1 MNEKT
6 KPVILSGMQS
16 TGNLTIGHLAG
27 ALTNWVKMQ
36 DEFECYYMIADLH
49 ALTVR
54 NEPKQLRESI
64 LNAAAMY
71 LAAGINPEKS
81 TLFIQS
87 HVPAHSQLTWVLNC
101 FTGMGECSRM
111 TQFKDK
117 SDKNPENINV
127 GLFSYPVLMAA
138 DILLYQADRVPVGE
152 DQKQH
157 LELTRNLAQRF
168 NHHYSE
174 TFKIPEPYIPKVGA
188 RIMSLQEPTRKMSKS
203 DENLKATIFLSDT
216 NDEIKNKI
224 KRAVTDSDNS
234 VKYSDDK
241 PGVSNLITLYHISS
255 GKSFGEI
262 ENEFEGKGYGDFKS
276 TVAEAVAEY
285 VKPIREEYLKIRNDK
300 KYIGE
305 VLSAGA
311 ERANRT
317 AFKTLRKVYKKS
329 GLLSLNDLNK

>member
-1 MNEKT
+1 MEQDKR
-6 KPVILSGMQS
+6 PVILSGMQS
-16 TGNLTIGHLAG
+16 TGTLTIGHLTG

-49 ALTVR
+49 ALTVK
-54 NEPKQLRESI
+54 NEPKTLRQSI

-71 LAAGINPEKS
+71 LAAGIDPEKS

-87 HVPAHSQLTWVLNC
+87 HVPAHSQLAWALNC
-101 FTGMGECSRM
+101 YTGMGECSRM

-117 SDKNPENINV
+117 SEKNPENINV

-174 TFKIPEPYIPKVGA
+174 TFKVPEPYIPKVGA

-203 DENLKATIFLSDT
+203 DENIKATLFLTDSD
-216 NDEIKNKI
+216 DEIKNKI
-224 KRAVTDSDNS
+224 KRAVTDSENS
-234 VKYSDDK
+234 VKFDEK
-241 PGVSNLITLYHISS
+241 RQGISNLITLYHISTGMS
-255 GKSFGEI
+255 IADI
-262 ENEFEGKGYGDFKS
+262 EKEFEGQGYGTFKS
-276 TVAEAVAEY
+276 AVGDAVAEY
-285 VKPIREEYLKIRNDK
+285 IRPIREKYESIRNDK
-300 KYIGE
+300 KYLAE
-305 VLSAGA
+305 VLNKGA
-311 ERANRT
+311 EQANRT
-317 AFKTLRKVYKKS
+317 AFKTLRKVYKKM
-329 GLLSLNDLNK
+329 GLLSLNDLSK